1 MSKIQT
7 RTGLTIEAILLKETN
22 GGKIWFAQDRLVATD
37 KDNVEIESNFSTFDM
52 SVIMN
57 NLQRE
62 IIKSSIEF
70 VVNRINPDHS
80 LTELGRSRSIEE
92 VKTMYLDF
100 LCLTPDGQF
109 VIISEPMVI

>member
-1 MSKIQT
+1 MSQIET
-7 RTGLTIEAILLKETN
+7 RSGLMIEAILLKETN

-37 KDNVEIESNFSTFDM
+37 KDNVEIESYASSFDIATIM
-52 SVIMN
+52 S
-57 NLQRE
+57 NLQME
-62 IIKSSIEF
+62 IVKSSIEF

-80 LTELGRSRSIEE
+80 LTELGRSRSIEK

>member
-1 MSKIQT
+1 M
-7 RTGLTIEAILLKETN
+7 IEAILLRETIA
-22 GGKIWFAQDRLVATD
+22 GSIWFAQDRLIATD
-37 KDNVEIESNFSTFDM
+37 KDNVEIESNSSTFDIAT
-52 SVIMN
+52 IMD
-57 NLQRE
+57 NLHRE

-70 VVNRINPDHS
+70 VVNRINPDFS
-80 LTELGRSRSIEE
+80 LTELGRSRSIEK